1 MRQADR
7 ILQHVV
13 TAHFVPAWK
22 AATPAIELRAGD
34 LHKELKLSNRM
45 PAMCSVLGSERLKK
59 LTRTRLVERRGPQ
72 QGANAV
78 FVYDLQRAS
87 CGRDV

>member
-22 AATPAIELRAGD
+22 MATPAIELRAGD
-34 LHKELKLSNRM
+34 LHKDMGLSDRV
-45 PAMCSVLGSERLKK
+45 PAVCSVLGSERLQK

-78 FVYDLQRAS
+78 FVFSLR
-87 CGRDV
+87 

>member
-7 ILQHVV
+7 ILQHVI

-22 AATPAIELRAGD
+22 KASPAIELRAGD
-34 LHKELKLSNRM
+34 LHEELGFSNRV
-45 PAMCSVLGSERLKK
+45 PAVGSERLQK
-59 LTRTRLVERRGPQ
+59 LSRTQLVGRRGPQ

-78 FVYDLQRAS
+78 FVYDLKCAS
-87 CGRDV
+87 SRREV

>member
-13 TAHFVPAWK
+13 AAHFVPAWK
-22 AATPAIELRAGD
+22 EGTPAIELRAGV
-34 LHKELKLSNRM
+34 LHEALGLISRV
-45 PAMCSVLGSERLKK
+45 PAVCSVLGSERLQK
-59 LTRTRLVERRGPQ
+59 LTGTQLVERRGPQ

-78 FVYDLQRAS
+78 FVYNLR
-87 CGRDV
+87 

>member
-7 ILQHVV
+7 ILQHVI

-22 AATPAIELRAGD
+22 KASPAIELRAGD
-34 LHKELKLSNRM
+34 LHEELGLSNRV
-45 PAMCSVLGSERLKK
+45 PAVCSVLGSERLQK
-59 LTRTRLVERRGPQ
+59 LSRTQLVGRRGPQ

-78 FVYDLQRAS
+78 FVYDLKCAS
-87 CGRDV
+87 SRREV